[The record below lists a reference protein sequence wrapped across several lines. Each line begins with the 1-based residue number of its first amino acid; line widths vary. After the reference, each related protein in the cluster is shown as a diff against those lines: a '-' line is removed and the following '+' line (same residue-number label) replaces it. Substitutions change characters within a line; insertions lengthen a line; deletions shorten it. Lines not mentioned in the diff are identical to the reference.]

1 MEELYEKLSKY
12 HRLDIYPMH
21 MPGHK
26 RNTAMMSENEL
37 SVNDIETGIYM
48 GLAAACQLDITEI
61 DGFDNLGAPE
71 SILKDAMERAAR
83 LYHSDKTYFLVNGS
97 TVGLLAGIMGCTKK
111 NDKVLIARNC
121 HKAVYNAL
129 YLNELRPIYLYP
141 KLNRELDF
149 YEEVSPEEVEEQ
161 LKANPEISLVVITSP
176 TYEGVVSD
184 ISTIARIVHNYGKLL
199 LVDEAHGAHFGFH
212 SYFPTSSLLHGAD
225 IVVQSL
231 HKTMPAFTQ
240 TALLHIKGNRA
251 SVERIGG
258 YLSMLQSSSPSYV
271 LMASMDYC
279 IGLMEARG
287 QQLFE
292 AYAYNLK
299 ELDGRLSGLKNLSIY
314 KGPNRNGV
322 EKDPSKVII
331 GTKGTNIIAKELYE
345 RLLHKYKIQ
354 LEMVSKEYGI
364 AMTSI
369 GDTLD
374 GFQRLRKALF
384 EIDSQIERTKMES
397 NEGNVSTKPDE
408 QNLTKLYEVRPMI
421 QIPSIYEAKNR
432 KSEIVTLNKAEGRI
446 SSSYVYQYPPGIPV
460 LAPGEM
466 VTSQIIGV
474 LTLYEE
480 LGYQLVGIG
489 KDSVKGKSIEV
500 IAQ

>member
-12 HRLDIYPMH
+12 HSLDIYPMH

-26 RNTAMMSENEL
+26 RNATMMSENKQ
-37 SVNDIETGIYM
+37 SVNDTESETLR
-48 GLAAACQLDITEI
+48 GLAATCQLDITEI

-83 LYHSDKTYFLVNGS
+83 LYQADKTYFLVNGS
-97 TVGLLAGIMGCTKK
+97 TVGLLAGIMGCTRK

-141 KLNRELDF
+141 KINRELGI
-149 YEEVSPEEVEEQ
+149 YEEVEPEELEEQ

-176 TYEGVVSD
+176 TYEGIVSD
-184 ISTIARIVHNYGKLL
+184 INTIARIVHNYGKLL

-212 SYFPTSSLLHGAD
+212 PYFPTSALLHGAD
-225 IVVQSL
+225 VVVQSL

-240 TALLHIKGNRA
+240 TALLHIKGDKA
-251 SVERIGG
+251 SVEQIGQ

-279 IGLMEARG
+279 IGLMETRG
-287 QQLFE
+287 KQLFDT
-292 AYAYNLK
+292 YAYNLK
-299 ELDGRLSGLKNLSIY
+299 ELEERLSGLKNLSIY
-314 KGPNRNGV
+314 KGPNRRGV

-345 RLLHKYKIQ
+345 RLLHQYKIQ
-354 LEMVSKEYGI
+354 LEMASKEYGI

-374 GFQRLRKALF
+374 GFQRLSKALL
-384 EIDSQIERTKMES
+384 EIDSQIERTSSES
-397 NEGNVSTKPDE
+397 FTKI
-408 QNLTKLYEVRPMI
+408 YEVRPVI
-421 QIPSIYEAKNR
+421 QLPSIYEAKNR
-432 KSEIVTLNKAEGRI
+432 KSEFVTLSQAEGRI
-446 SSSYVYQYPPGIPV
+446 SSNYVYQYPPGIPI
-460 LAPGEM
+460 LAPGEII
-466 VTSQIIGV
+466 TSQVIGV

-489 KDSVKGKSIEV
+489 KDLAKGKTIEV